1 MKKQVIA
8 LVVAGVLAL
17 LAVCALVIYAKG
29 AQDRALEGTETV
41 EVLAATEDIAVKTPV
56 SELADKVELVKVPK
70 SVVLDGAI
78 SSLDEF
84 SGQVTSV
91 ALVPGDQ
98 LAESKLDEPGS
109 VKGAVA
115 VPDGMQELTIA
126 IAGERFV
133 GGAPKAGDQ
142 VGVFSSFTLS
152 DGTKLTSNP
161 INRLLV
167 LKVDYLVSAA
177 DDEDKS
183 AAVES
188 AVTVAVTT
196 KQAEQIIH
204 TKEFGTIWMTLQNDK
219 TDTGGGKTLTY
230 KDVAP

>member
-56 SELADKVELVKVPK
+56 ADLADKVELVKVPK

-78 SSLDEF
+78 SSLDDF

-98 LAESKLDEPGS
+98 LADSKLAQPDS

-115 VPDGMQELTIA
+115 VPDGKQELSIE

-133 GGAPKAGDQ
+133 GGAPKAGDE

-167 LKVDYLVSAA
+167 LKVNNGVAGSEEAA
-177 DDEDKS
+177 GTI
-183 AAVES
+183 
-188 AVTVAVTT
+188 VTVAVTT

-204 TKEFGTIWMTLQNDK
+204 TREFGTIWMTLQNDK